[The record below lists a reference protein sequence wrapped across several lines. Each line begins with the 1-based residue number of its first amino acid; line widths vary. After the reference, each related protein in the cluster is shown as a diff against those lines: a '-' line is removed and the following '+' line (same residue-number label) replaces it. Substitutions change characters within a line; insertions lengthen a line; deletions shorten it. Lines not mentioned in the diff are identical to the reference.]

1 MVENLYGVFI
11 SLLFFEV
18 SALKESFLGNVYSG
32 LETATRFFLLFTRYI
47 AIWPSFSFIDDS
59 IFFMPKQFIIVI
71 FYNALLSTFLG
82 PSCDT

>member
-47 AIWPSFSFIDDS
+47 AI
-59 IFFMPKQFIIVI
+59 
-71 FYNALLSTFLG
+71 
-82 PSCDT
+82 